1 MSAKYQILPPTAP
14 VPAPQDVLEAVV
26 RSGAQQ
32 LLQAALEAEVEEL
45 LRRSRYQR
53 APEFRGYRNG
63 HLPERTIGVGM
74 GAVEVRIPRVRDLPQ
89 KVAPEGFESA
99 IVHR

>member
-1 MSAKYQILPPTAP
+1 
-14 VPAPQDVLEAVV
+14 VLEAVV

-53 APEFRGYRNG
+53 APEFRGY
-63 HLPERTIGVGM
+63 P
-74 GAVEVRIPRVRDLPQ
+74 
-89 KVAPEGFESA
+89 
-99 IVHR
+99 